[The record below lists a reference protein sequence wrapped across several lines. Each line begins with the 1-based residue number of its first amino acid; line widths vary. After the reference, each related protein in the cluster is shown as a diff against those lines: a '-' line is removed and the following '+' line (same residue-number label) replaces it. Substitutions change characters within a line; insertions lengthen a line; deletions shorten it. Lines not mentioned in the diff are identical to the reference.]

1 MSSLSA
7 QVKKLT
13 TENEALIKQNTN
25 YEQVIFEKR
34 LQGAKFDDLRLEYQR
49 LKTEYAELNTNYE
62 ITE

>member
-1 MSSLSA
+1 M
-7 QVKKLT
+7 T